1 MLTSKESPYVT
12 IISRWLVSGNAG
24 STILKKDPTGAAAIG
39 YLGHGSC
46 VEVSV
51 DER

>member
-12 IISRWLVSGNAG
+12 IISRWIVSGNAG
-24 STILKKDPTGAAAIG
+24 PSILKKDPTGAAATG
-39 YLGHGSC
+39 YLDHGSC
-46 VEVSV
+46 VEVLV